1 MRISEQVCCEVAKM
15 VCVCV
20 GSHVQDNDL
29 MEVLLH
35 QIELISATKANI
47 LKNDDKIH
55 KMLNSIAFLST

>member
-1 MRISEQVCCEVAKM
+1 MKWLKWC
-15 VCVCV
+15 VCVCGGNSE